1 VTIRFGT
8 DGWRAIIADEFTFD
22 AVRAIAGAL
31 AATLWNAAEGE
42 RPSVVVG
49 FDRRF
54 ASDEFARAAAETLT
68 ANGVDVLFAR
78 TAIPTPALSY
88 TTLESKSDA
97 GLMITASHNP
107 AIFNGVKLKSAAGG
121 AASWS
126 MLGAI
131 ETELQ
136 NSQPGESHE
145 FGQITEIDP
154 LPAYLDRIG
163 RHVDLARIRDAGLT
177 IVVDPMYGCASGL
190 MPRVA
195 SGDST
200 QVVELNTTHNPL
212 FPGIAGPEPVERNL
226 TRLKKVVG
234 DGGATIGIAFD
245 GDGDRIGVVNE
256 HGHYISSQHVFAL
269 LTRYVLQHQGRPGPV
284 VKSITGSAMI
294 DAIAKQASVQVFE
307 APTGFTNISAVMRAE
322 GASIGGE
329 ESGGFAFGSHL
340 PDRDGLLA
348 ALLLIDYTLQ
358 TRRTISELIEDL
370 EATIGV
376 WCYRRIDL
384 PLNQE
389 RRAEIDS
396 RLSQVQWPKEIAS
409 VLVRDVSEIDGTR
422 LQFTDGSWL
431 LIRSSGTEP
440 LLRLYA
446 EAHDAETVDALLLGA
461 RTLIGV

>member
-22 AVRAIAGAL
+22 AVRAVAGAL
-31 AATLWNAAEGE
+31 AGTLWDESHAG
-42 RPSVVVG
+42 RPSVVIG

-54 ASDEFARAAAETLT
+54 GSDEFARIAAESLT
-68 ANGVDVLFAR
+68 SYGIDVLFAR
-78 TAIPTPALSY
+78 APITTPALSY

-107 AIFNGVKLKSAAGG
+107 AIYNGLKLKSSTGG
-121 AASWS
+121 AAPWS
-126 MLGAI
+126 MLTAI
-131 ETELQ
+131 ETKLQ
-136 NSQPGESHE
+136 QAEAERAHE

-163 RHVDLARIRDAGLT
+163 RHVDLGRIRDAGLT
-177 IVVDPMYGCASGL
+177 IVVDSMYGCASGI

-200 QVVELNTTHNPL
+200 QIVELNTVHNPL
-212 FPGIAGPEPVERNL
+212 FPGISSPEPIERNL

-256 HGHYISSQHVFAL
+256 HGEYVSSQHVFAL
-269 LTRYVLQHQGRPGPV
+269 LTQYVLQHQGRPGPI
-284 VKSITGSAMI
+284 VKSITSTAMI
-294 DAIAKQASVQVFE
+294 DALAKQASVHLVE
-307 APTGFTNISAVMRAE
+307 APTGFTSISSMMQAE

-329 ESGGFAFGSHL
+329 ESGGFAFGFHL

-348 ALLLIDYTLQ
+348 ALLLIDFTLH
-358 TRRTISELIEDL
+358 TGLTISELVAEL
-370 EATIGV
+370 ENATGV
-376 WCYRRIDL
+376 WRSRRIDL
-384 PLNQE
+384 PLGPE
-389 RRAEIDS
+389 RQIEVAE
-396 RLSQVQWPKEIAS
+396 RLSEGRWPKEIGS
-409 VLVRDVSEIDGTR
+409 IPIDEVSDYDGIR
-422 LQFTDGSWL
+422 LRLADGSWL
-431 LIRSSGTEP
+431 LLRPSGTEP
-440 LLRLYA
+440 LIRLYA
-446 EAHDAETVDALLLGA
+446 EAHDVETVDALLLTA